1 MSELNAMRYMD
12 VCNDDDVVV
21 CRLNEIITNDIQDG
35 TTRCFIGWFTRGWG
49 AGGREV
55 TVGRSVGKK
64 GS

>member
-1 MSELNAMRYMD
+1 MRCDIWMYVTTTMY
-12 VCNDDDVVV
+12 VIW
-21 CRLNEIITNDIQDG
+21 LNEIITNDIQDG